1 MNKFKIFFTNKKCHV
16 GKLACQIVASHVS
29 NSHLTFRHIKKTI
42 NYPSIF
48 FKKNNNFFFSF
59 FFAKSYFFC
68 VIIILEICT
77 RRVFQSYSEINR
89 DNIFAIFSWIVSFS
103 ASNLF
108 STQWPRFSCPKSNPL
123 WHWRRKIFGIFLVQL
138 RPGPN
143 RTFLVWSEDIHKP
156 AVWLESTCWSFDYA
170 EVLIPEILQ
179 YKKNNK

>member
-1 MNKFKIFFTNKKCHV
+1 MLVIR
-16 GKLACQIVASHVS
+16 IW
-29 NSHLTFRHIKKTI
+29 HLDIKKTI

-48 FKKNNNFFFSF
+48 FPKKQQLLFFLLLRKILLFLCNYYFRDMYTTSFSE
-59 FFAKSYFFC
+59 
-68 VIIILEICT
+68 L
-77 RRVFQSYSEINR
+77 NR

-179 YKKNNK
+179 YQKKDNK